1 MRNIIEEIE
10 NKFMKQI
17 QRSKKLLYPLIK
29 SGISLKGK
37 TENTKDLWKVKFLVA
52 KI

>member
-10 NKFMKQI
+10 NKFMNYI
-17 QRSKKLLYPLIK
+17 QRSKKILYPLIK
-29 SGISLKGK
+29 SGISLK
-37 TENTKDLWKVKFLVA
+37 EDLWKVKFLVA